1 MSAELSLASGRVG
14 HSDVPDALRA
24 LDVFIGRWITQRAS
38 EAAPGQAA
46 VPIVCSDVYE
56 WAAGGR
62 FVLHTAYGLIGGVT
76 VGAIEMIGYDEAS
89 QAYRSQLFDSLGNVS
104 THELVPG
111 EDSCV
116 WTGTATRCTATFS
129 AGGTVQTARHERT
142 EDGVR
147 YEPSMLVTLRKV
159 E

>member
-14 HSDVPDALRA
+14 HIGAPDALRA
-24 LDVFIGRWITQRAS
+24 LDVFIGRWITQGAT
-38 EAAPGQAA
+38 EAAPGEAPL
-46 VPIVCSDVYE
+46 PIVCSDVYE

-62 FVLHTAYGLIGGVT
+62 FVLHTAHGLIGGVP
-76 VGAIEMIGYDEAS
+76 VGAVEMIGYDPAS

-104 THELVPG
+104 THELVLG
-111 EDSCV
+111 EDGCV
-116 WTGTATRCTATFS
+116 WTGATTRCTATFS
-129 AGGTVQTARHERT
+129 EGGTVQTARHERS

-147 YEPSMLVTLRKV
+147 FEPSMLVTLRKI